1 MLAIFESILP
11 VFLLVVLGA
20 LLKRWRAIDRDMCMW
35 GGLEQLGFYVLF
47 PALLFVT
54 LAEAEFSGMAVGGLA
69 IESIGSLSLIAL
81 LLTLCWPLF
90 SAAGVSGPAF
100 TSVFQTS
107 TRWNAF
113 IALAIAEK
121 LYGAQ
126 SLALVALIAT
136 LIIIPINLYNIGMLV
151 WFGGTRSL
159 GVFTR
164 KIATNP
170 MIIGSVAGVAVNLLK
185 IPIYHPLMEAAELVG
200 HTSLSLG
207 LLMVGAGL
215 KLADALKPRPL
226 ALLPVVLKLL
236 FMPLVMTVSAYA
248 LGIRGEQLLTI
259 AMGASVPTAM
269 NGYVLAK
276 QMGGDAPLYAAV
288 ATLQT
293 VASFFTI
300 PMVLAATAY
309 LAGG

>member
-20 LLKRWRAIDRDMCMW
+20 LLKRWRQIDRDMW
-35 GGLEQLGFYVLF
+35 NGLEQLGFFVLF
-47 PALLFVT
+47 PCLLFTT
-54 LAEAEFSGMAVGGLA
+54 LARAEFSNVAAGNIAVS
-69 IESIGSLSLIAL
+69 SIGSVTFIAL
-81 LLTLCWPLF
+81 MLAVAWPLF
-90 SAAGVSGPAF
+90 RMADVSAASY

-121 LYGAQ
+121 LYDPQ
-126 SLALVALIAT
+126 SLALIALVAT
-136 LIIIPINLYNIGMLV
+136 LIIIPLNLYNIGILV
-151 WFGGTRSL
+151 WFGGGTRSL
-159 GVFTR
+159 KTFAQ
-164 KIATNP
+164 KILTNP
-170 MIIGSVAGVAVNLLK
+170 MIIGSVLGVGVNLLG
-185 IPIYHPLMEAAELVG
+185 IRIYEPLMQSAEFVAD
-200 HTSLSLG
+200 TSLG
-207 LLMVGAGL
+207 LGLIMVGAGL

-226 ALLPVVLKLL
+226 AILPVLLKLV
-236 FMPLVMTVSAYA
+236 FMPLVMTGAAYA
-248 LGIRGEQLLTI
+248 LGLRGEPLMTI